1 METESQSSHTVHQ
14 GRNLQRIRQA
24 RNIKQTTLA
33 EVADIPQQTL
43 SRYEQME
50 TIPDKAI
57 TKLAA
62 ALKVPEEFIRNME
75 DTGEV
80 TINVESNTIDGK
92 DNISN
97 IGTNVMGDISGN
109 TFNPIEK
116 IIQLSDERAALYER
130 LLKSAQ
136 EKMDSLEKRMEL
148 LEQLVEKKK

>member
-1 METESQSSHTVHQ
+1 METESQSSHKVHQ
-14 GRNLQRIRQA
+14 GRNLQRIRQT

-33 EVADIPQQTL
+33 DVSGIPQQTL

-50 TIPDKAI
+50 TIPEKAI
-57 TKLAA
+57 GKLAA
-62 ALKVPEEFIRNME
+62 ALKVPEEFIRDME
-75 DTGEV
+75 DTNAV
-80 TINVESNTIDGK
+80 TINIENNTIDGQ
-92 DNISN
+92 DNIAN
-97 IGTNVMGDISGN
+97 IGNRDISGN

-116 IIQLSDERAALYER
+116 LVRMSDERAALYER

>member
-1 METESQSSHTVHQ
+1 M
-14 GRNLQRIRQA
+14 QRIRQT

-33 EVADIPQQTL
+33 DVSGIPQQTL

-50 TIPDKAI
+50 TIPEKAI
-57 TKLAA
+57 GKLAA
-62 ALKVPEEFIRNME
+62 ALKVPEEFIRDME
-75 DTGEV
+75 DTNAV
-80 TINVESNTIDGK
+80 TINIENNTIDGQ
-92 DNISN
+92 DNIAN
-97 IGTNVMGDISGN
+97 IGNRDISGN

-116 IIQLSDERAALYER
+116 LVRMSDERAALYER

>member
-1 METESQSSHTVHQ
+1 METENQSSHKVHQ
-14 GRNLQRIRQA
+14 GRNLQRIRQT

-50 TIPDKAI
+50 TIPEKAI
-57 TKLAA
+57 GKLAA
-62 ALKVPEEFIRNME
+62 ALKVPEEFIRDME
-75 DTGEV
+75 DTNAV
-80 TINVESNTIDGK
+80 TINIENNTIDGQ
-92 DNISN
+92 DNIAN
-97 IGTNVMGDISGN
+97 IGNRDISGN

-116 IIQLSDERAALYER
+116 LVRMSDERAALYER

>member
-50 TIPDKAI
+50 ILPDKAI

-75 DTGEV
+75 EDTGEV
-80 TINVESNTIDGK
+80 TINIENNTIDGQ
-92 DNISN
+92 DNIAN
-97 IGTNVMGDISGN
+97 IGNRDISGN

-116 IIQLSDERAALYER
+116 IVRLSDERAALYER

>member
-1 METESQSSHTVHQ
+1 M
-14 GRNLQRIRQA
+14 QRIRQT

-50 TIPDKAI
+50 TIPEKAI
-57 TKLAA
+57 GKLAA
-62 ALKVPEEFIRNME
+62 ALKVPEEFIRDME
-75 DTGEV
+75 DTNAV
-80 TINVESNTIDGK
+80 TINIENNTIDGQ
-92 DNISN
+92 DNIAN
-97 IGTNVMGDISGN
+97 IGNRDISGN

-116 IIQLSDERAALYER
+116 LVRMSDERAALYER